1 MPLYNFFLIKH
12 SFYYLYFSVNFDILW
27 KRRLLTF
34 LIIAFSRAIYT
45 QTIFDK
51 WYSKNDET
59 SKVEDVIEAFEKD
72 RKACTKLV
80 EVKDL
85 EKQNAVCNLCGVKIN
100 KKNLGLNILADL
112 KKDGNKWSEGA
123 ILDPINGKIDTRYIK
138 LINPNK
144 LKVRGFIDFLFFG
157 TTPCW

>member
-1 MPLYNFFLIKH
+1 VRGK
-12 SFYYLYFSVNFDILW
+12 
-27 KRRLLTF
+27 K
-34 LIIAFSRAIYT
+34 
-45 QTIFDK
+45 
-51 WYSKNDET
+51 
-59 SKVEDVIEAFEKD
+59 
-72 RKACTKLV
+72 
-80 EVKDL
+80 
-85 EKQNAVCNLCGVKIN
+85 N